1 MIYRVVTFFL
11 YRRIGDEMVTVYFQ
25 SIALKYRI
33 SNNLSAR
40 YEKFLGLANQTMRRK
55 PSMIYFCVRL
65 SSNASRKGLTS
76 CMSRPGQTALRRN
89 LLRDNQKRCREVL
102 HRTDRKRGCVSGD
115 HSFAPPSMAK
125 ANTITIFSSTLW
137 RFEGLRLAFRQTLRN
152 CSWRRRKQGMP
163 GHRDSL
169 RKAFRGW
176 KSCRRRIP
184 IIYRRN
190 HPSPLLQSGSGAVFV
205 AERAVSVTPYRKTIS
220 PQTTQLLFLSLSL
233 SKIGIIDGFL
243 SDKSIREIGKFI
255 KYNIISDF
263 HSDFH
268 RGGDFVMGE
277 F

>member
-1 MIYRVVTFFL
+1 
-11 YRRIGDEMVTVYFQ
+11 MVTVYFQ

-137 RFEGLRLAFRQTLRN
+137 RFEGLRLAFRQT
-152 CSWRRRKQGMP
+152 RRR
-163 GHRDSL
+163 HRGAGT
-169 RKAFRGW
+169 RRGVRRAFRQAGAA
-176 KSCRRRIP
+176 R
-184 IIYRRN
+184 
-190 HPSPLLQSGSGAVFV
+190 LLPAAQRDARP
-205 AERAVSVTPYRKTIS
+205 A
-220 PQTTQLLFLSLSL
+220 
-233 SKIGIIDGFL
+233 
-243 SDKSIREIGKFI
+243 
-255 KYNIISDF
+255 
-263 HSDFH
+263 
-268 RGGDFVMGE
+268 
-277 F
+277 

>member
-1 MIYRVVTFFL
+1 
-11 YRRIGDEMVTVYFQ
+11 MVTVYFQ

-76 CMSRPGQTALRRN
+76 CMSRSGQTALRRN

-169 RKAFRGW
+169 RKAFRGVEILPTPYTDNIIGEIIRPLFC
-176 KSCRRRIP
+176 KAVLGPFLLPNGPFQSLRIEKLFHRKLLNYYFYHYLCRR
-184 IIYRRN
+184 
-190 HPSPLLQSGSGAVFV
+190 
-205 AERAVSVTPYRKTIS
+205 
-220 PQTTQLLFLSLSL
+220 
-233 SKIGIIDGFL
+233 
-243 SDKSIREIGKFI
+243 
-255 KYNIISDF
+255 
-263 HSDFH
+263 
-268 RGGDFVMGE
+268 
-277 F
+277 

>member
-1 MIYRVVTFFL
+1 MGNTSVYPIRGLLHYVEICSAIIKNGAERFCTALIGNEGVFPGITLSLRRRWRKPIRLPSSRPPCGGSRVCVSLSGKLF
-11 YRRIGDEMVTVYFQ
+11 E
-25 SIALKYRI
+25 IALGDAGNRACPVI
-33 SNNLSAR
+33 GTLF
-40 YEKFLGLANQTMRRK
+40 ERR
-55 PSMIYFCVRL
+55 
-65 SSNASRKGLTS
+65 
-76 CMSRPGQTALRRN
+76 
-89 LLRDNQKRCREVL
+89 
-102 HRTDRKRGCVSGD
+102 SGG
-115 HSFAPPSMAK
+115 
-125 ANTITIFSSTLW
+125 
-137 RFEGLRLAFRQTLRN
+137 R
-152 CSWRRRKQGMP
+152 
-163 GHRDSL
+163 
-169 RKAFRGW
+169 

-263 HSDFH
+263 HSVLH

>member
-1 MIYRVVTFFL
+1 
-11 YRRIGDEMVTVYFQ
+11 MVTVYFQ

-33 SNNLSAR
+33 LNNLSAR

-169 RKAFRGW
+169 RKAFRGVE
-176 KSCRRRIP
+176 ILP
-184 IIYRRN
+184 
-190 HPSPLLQSGSGAVFV
+190 
-205 AERAVSVTPYRKTIS
+205 TPYT
-220 PQTTQLLFLSLSL
+220 
-233 SKIGIIDGFL
+233 D
-243 SDKSIREIGKFI
+243 
-255 KYNIISDF
+255 NI
-263 HSDFH
+263 
-268 RGGDFVMGE
+268 
-277 F
+277 

>member
-1 MIYRVVTFFL
+1 
-11 YRRIGDEMVTVYFQ
+11 MVTVYFQ

-169 RKAFRGW
+169 RKAFRGVEILPTPYTDNIEA
-176 KSCRRRIP
+176 KSSVPSFAKRFWGRFCCRTGRFSHSVSKNYFTANYS
-184 IIYRRN
+184 IIIFITIFVEDRN
-190 HPSPLLQSGSGAVFV
+190 H
-205 AERAVSVTPYRKTIS
+205 
-220 PQTTQLLFLSLSL
+220 
-233 SKIGIIDGFL
+233 
-243 SDKSIREIGKFI
+243 
-255 KYNIISDF
+255 
-263 HSDFH
+263 
-268 RGGDFVMGE
+268 
-277 F
+277 

>member
-1 MIYRVVTFFL
+1 MTCDVTAYIYRNGKSCDMCRVLF
-11 YRRIGDEMVTVYFQ
+11 YIDIQRRHCTAEALRETCSAIIKNGAERFCTALIGNEGVFPGITLSLRRRWRKPIRLPSSRPPCGGSRVCVSLSGKLFE
-25 SIALKYRI
+25 IALGDAGNRACPVI
-33 SNNLSAR
+33 GTLF
-40 YEKFLGLANQTMRRK
+40 ERR
-55 PSMIYFCVRL
+55 
-65 SSNASRKGLTS
+65 
-76 CMSRPGQTALRRN
+76 
-89 LLRDNQKRCREVL
+89 
-102 HRTDRKRGCVSGD
+102 SG
-115 HSFAPPSMAK
+115 
-125 ANTITIFSSTLW
+125 
-137 RFEGLRLAFRQTLRN
+137 
-152 CSWRRRKQGMP
+152 
-163 GHRDSL
+163 
-169 RKAFRGW
+169 GW

>member
-1 MIYRVVTFFL
+1 
-11 YRRIGDEMVTVYFQ
+11 MVTVYFQ

-137 RFEGLRLAFRQTLRN
+137 RFEGLRLAFRQTLLFPASPRAI
-152 CSWRRRKQGMP
+152 SKSLPETGHARSSGLSSKGVP
-163 GHRDSL
+163 GGGNPAD
-169 RKAFRGW
+169 AV
-176 KSCRRRIP
+176 
-184 IIYRRN
+184 YR
-190 HPSPLLQSGSGAVFV
+190 
-205 AERAVSVTPYRKTIS
+205 
-220 PQTTQLLFLSLSL
+220 
-233 SKIGIIDGFL
+233 
-243 SDKSIREIGKFI
+243 
-255 KYNIISDF
+255 
-263 HSDFH
+263 
-268 RGGDFVMGE
+268 
-277 F
+277 

>member
-1 MIYRVVTFFL
+1 
-11 YRRIGDEMVTVYFQ
+11 MVTVYFQ

-169 RKAFRGW
+169 RKPFIGTKLSAC
-176 KSCRRRIP
+176 SCCMTLRMKL
-184 IIYRRN
+184 YCT
-190 HPSPLLQSGSGAVFV
+190 G
-205 AERAVSVTPYRKTIS
+205 
-220 PQTTQLLFLSLSL
+220 
-233 SKIGIIDGFL
+233 
-243 SDKSIREIGKFI
+243 
-255 KYNIISDF
+255 
-263 HSDFH
+263 
-268 RGGDFVMGE
+268 
-277 F
+277 

>member
-1 MIYRVVTFFL
+1 
-11 YRRIGDEMVTVYFQ
+11 MVTVYFQ

-137 RFEGLRLAFRQTLRN
+137 RFEGLTRFPANSSKLLLATPETGHARSSGL
-152 CSWRRRKQGMP
+152 SSKGVP
-163 GHRDSL
+163 GGGNPAD
-169 RKAFRGW
+169 AV
-176 KSCRRRIP
+176 
-184 IIYRRN
+184 YR
-190 HPSPLLQSGSGAVFV
+190 
-205 AERAVSVTPYRKTIS
+205 
-220 PQTTQLLFLSLSL
+220 
-233 SKIGIIDGFL
+233 
-243 SDKSIREIGKFI
+243 
-255 KYNIISDF
+255 
-263 HSDFH
+263 
-268 RGGDFVMGE
+268 
-277 F
+277 

>member
-1 MIYRVVTFFL
+1 
-11 YRRIGDEMVTVYFQ
+11 MVTVYFQ

-89 LLRDNQKRCREVL
+89 LLRA
-102 HRTDRKRGCVSGD
+102 DRKRGCVSGD

-169 RKAFRGW
+169 RKAFRGVE
-176 KSCRRRIP
+176 ILP
-184 IIYRRN
+184 
-190 HPSPLLQSGSGAVFV
+190 
-205 AERAVSVTPYRKTIS
+205 TPYT
-220 PQTTQLLFLSLSL
+220 
-233 SKIGIIDGFL
+233 D
-243 SDKSIREIGKFI
+243 
-255 KYNIISDF
+255 NI
-263 HSDFH
+263 
-268 RGGDFVMGE
+268 
-277 F
+277 

>member
-1 MIYRVVTFFL
+1 MGRPPRTTHPGIL
-11 YRRIGDEMVTVYFQ
+11 HD
-25 SIALKYRI
+25 
-33 SNNLSAR
+33 AR
-40 YEKFLGLANQTMRRK
+40 H
-55 PSMIYFCVRL
+55 
-65 SSNASRKGLTS
+65 
-76 CMSRPGQTALRRN
+76 
-89 LLRDNQKRCREVL
+89 L
-102 HRTDRKRGCVSGD
+102 HRTDRRRFDSHGLFTCSAISENGAESLCTALIGNEGVFPGITLSLRRRWRKPIRLPSSRPPCGGSRVCVSLSGKLFEIALGD
-115 HSFAPPSMAK
+115 AGNRACPV
-125 ANTITIFSSTLW
+125 IGTL
-137 RFEGLRLAFRQTLRN
+137 FE
-152 CSWRRRKQGMP
+152 RRSG
-163 GHRDSL
+163 
-169 RKAFRGW
+169 GW

>member
-1 MIYRVVTFFL
+1 MFPGITLSLRRRWRKPIRLPSSRPPCGGSRVCVSLSGKLF
-11 YRRIGDEMVTVYFQ
+11 E
-25 SIALKYRI
+25 IALGDAGNRACPVI
-33 SNNLSAR
+33 GTLF
-40 YEKFLGLANQTMRRK
+40 ERR
-55 PSMIYFCVRL
+55 
-65 SSNASRKGLTS
+65 
-76 CMSRPGQTALRRN
+76 
-89 LLRDNQKRCREVL
+89 
-102 HRTDRKRGCVSGD
+102 SG
-115 HSFAPPSMAK
+115 
-125 ANTITIFSSTLW
+125 
-137 RFEGLRLAFRQTLRN
+137 
-152 CSWRRRKQGMP
+152 
-163 GHRDSL
+163 
-169 RKAFRGW
+169 GW

-268 RGGDFVMGE
+268 RGGFCNGRILNRVRRYFRVPGRRDFKWQTSRQTAFPPRNSESCFSNSSPVLSPWHTAMSAIGKPLKIWCRTVS
-277 F
+277 

>member
-1 MIYRVVTFFL
+1 MFPGITLSLRRRWRKPIRLPSSRPPCGGSRVCVSLSGKLF
-11 YRRIGDEMVTVYFQ
+11 E
-25 SIALKYRI
+25 IALGDAGNRACPVI
-33 SNNLSAR
+33 GTLF
-40 YEKFLGLANQTMRRK
+40 ERR
-55 PSMIYFCVRL
+55 
-65 SSNASRKGLTS
+65 
-76 CMSRPGQTALRRN
+76 
-89 LLRDNQKRCREVL
+89 
-102 HRTDRKRGCVSGD
+102 SG
-115 HSFAPPSMAK
+115 
-125 ANTITIFSSTLW
+125 
-137 RFEGLRLAFRQTLRN
+137 
-152 CSWRRRKQGMP
+152 
-163 GHRDSL
+163 
-169 RKAFRGW
+169 GW

-268 RGGDFVMGE
+268 RGGGFVMGE
-277 F
+277 V

>member
-1 MIYRVVTFFL
+1 
-11 YRRIGDEMVTVYFQ
+11 MVTVYFQ

-137 RFEGLRLAFRQTLRN
+137 RFEGLRLGFRQTLRN
-152 CSWRRRKQGMP
+152 CSWRRRK
-163 GHRDSL
+163 
-169 RKAFRGW
+169 
-176 KSCRRRIP
+176 P

-268 RGGDFVMGE
+268 RGGIL
-277 F
+277 